1 MMKDIEELQDADHAP
16 SHSTPQDQISQ
27 DEATDAPS
35 TDDPVGTRILY
46 VVVGMIVLMF
56 LISVGFL
63 LLVVRHR
70 L

>member
-1 MMKDIEELQDADHAP
+1 MKDSEELNQDADQAP

-27 DEATDAPS
+27 DEATDAPA
-35 TDDPVGTRILY
+35 TDDPVGTRLLY